1 MSATEKWQDISAHY
15 GADLFLKTRHLR
27 LRKFN
32 YDKKDAEVSL
42 DYCAQTII
50 KIEETLERL
59 NKPLSEE

>member
-1 MSATEKWQDISAHY
+1 MAGYFGPLGGGQVYKKPGIF
-15 GADLFLKTRHLR
+15 GRV
-27 LRKFN
+27 KFN
-32 YDKKDAEVSL
+32 YDQKDAEVSL